1 MPDSETG
8 SAAPR
13 SCRLSRE
20 AGTTGQS
27 AAWQT
32 LVSGLQNGVAP
43 AQFMHSIDIASHQL
57 GNRAFMHWVGALQAG
72 GVDVAD
78 RDGGAQDDP
87 PAAPLQLMPKKRK
100 KTGTTET
107 PEALQE
113 EPPENVAATLE
124 TPAESGAVAGPE
136 PEETSLQAGPEGA
149 AVAKKKKKKKK
160 SRVQVAL
167 NTLRADGVETFQR
180 YIEAEVGETGLLR
193 DLTERI
199 NRAQDLENVRD
210 AALGVVAA
218 RLRALE
224 REAGTAM
231 QQAAGPGQGE
241 IVETAVITPMK
252 MTLSYREQGLVD
264 SCIKGDVYKLRNLL
278 KVRSIDINMAT
289 EWGTLLSLTAFYG
302 HTAIARELL
311 STPAIDVN
319 LGQWKGATPLFLAA
333 SHGHVDLVRLLLA
346 TRGINPNLG
355 MLGEKTTPLII
366 AAYKGHEEVVKILLT
381 ASSVRI
387 NLRQADGSTA
397 LFAATQA
404 NFPGIV
410 EALARRGADVN
421 LTLFD
426 GTPPLCL
433 AAFKSNIEVLKRLL
447 QAPGVQVDQL
457 SQSQVTALFYAAEQ
471 GHKQVVELLLENG
484 ADPDI
489 ADKNQVGS
497 LHIACL
503 HGQTE
508 IVELL
513 LNAGAD
519 MELKAEQEYTCY
531 EIAKIRGH
539 QEIMRLIEERRPDGE
554 ARQAHIE
561 ELSLQDQPEQTG
573 PLSQAVTVP
582 AAQPA
587 PLPESGV
594 GSKPGPVGT
603 EQGDAASA
611 ASPDTAPDSPP
622 PAPIPQ
628 SPLERA
634 KTESIGTVLDKLR
647 NDWLDPLDGI
657 RLLEQVNTVADLDG
671 LCTIFN
677 RLAGIERKKF
687 RSGRRPLW
695 RRVQAAG
702 ALPADVGPD
711 GFALGEKQGLDAEA
725 VENEIKRRLDQ
736 GCHRFV
742 SSAVNDMEFGRG
754 KLTSGYPGLLHVSAG
769 VPGAGSCTIFF
780 YPQDEGKQIR
790 IVGLGH
796 HLDRRTYQLNY
807 ATAELQ
813 GRRTFRLN

>member
-8 SAAPR
+8 SGALQ
-13 SCRLSRE
+13 SCRFSRG
-20 AGTTGQS
+20 AGFTGQS
-27 AAWQT
+27 AALQT
-32 LVSGLQNGVAP
+32 LVSGVQNGVAP
-43 AQFMHSIDIASHQL
+43 VQYMHSIDIASHQL

-78 RDGGAQDDP
+78 QAACAHNDP
-87 PAAPLQLMPKKRK
+87 PAAPLQLMPKKRKK

-113 EPPENVAATLE
+113 EPPEIVAATLE
-124 TPAESGAVAGPE
+124 TPAEPGVGVGPE

-149 AVAKKKKKKKK
+149 AVEVAKKKKKKKK
-160 SRVQVAL
+160 SRAQVAL
-167 NTLRADGVETFQR
+167 STLRADGVETFQR
-180 YIEAEVGETGLLR
+180 YIEAEVGETGLLC

-218 RLRALE
+218 RLRALDPQ
-224 REAGTAM
+224 AG
-231 QQAAGPGQGE
+231 AATPQPAGNGQGE
-241 IVETAVITPMK
+241 IAETAVITPMK

-264 SCIKGDVYKLRNLL
+264 SCLKGDVNKLRSLL
-278 KVRSIDINMAT
+278 KFGSIDVNMAT
-289 EWGTLLSLTAFYG
+289 GWGTLLSIAAFYG

-311 STPAIDVN
+311 SIPAIDVN

-333 SHGHVDLVRLLLA
+333 QHGHVDLVKLLLA
-346 TRGINPNLG
+346 IRGINPNLG
-355 MLGEKTTPLII
+355 MLGLKTTPLIV
-366 AAYKGHEEVVKILLT
+366 AANKGREEVVKILLT

-397 LFAATQA
+397 IFAATQA

-426 GTPPLCL
+426 GTPPLCY
-433 AAFKSNIEVLKRLL
+433 AAFKGNIEVLKRLL
-447 QAPGVQVDQL
+447 QAPGVLVDQR
-457 SQSQVTALFYAAEQ
+457 SGKQATALFYAAQEGQ
-471 GHKQVVELLLENG
+471 KEAVELLLAKG
-484 ADPDI
+484 ADLDI
-489 ADKNQVGS
+489 ADENQVGP

-503 HGQTE
+503 HGRTE

-531 EIAKIRGH
+531 EIARIRGH
-539 QEIMRLIEERRPDGE
+539 RVIMRLIEERRPDREGQ
-554 ARQAHIE
+554 QAHIE
-561 ELSLQDQPEQTG
+561 ELSPCLRPAEPAPAKAGGQALQDQPEPAGTV
-573 PLSQAVTVP
+573 QADV
-582 AAQPA
+582 
-587 PLPESGV
+587 
-594 GSKPGPVGT
+594 
-603 EQGDAASA
+603 ASA
-611 ASPDTAPDSPP
+611 ASPETPPDSLS
-622 PAPIPQ
+622 AAAKPQ

-634 KTESIGTVLDKLR
+634 KTEFIGTVLDKLR

-657 RLLEQVNTVADLDG
+657 RLIEQVNTVADLDG
-671 LCTIFN
+671 LCVIFN

-711 GFALGEKQGLDAEA
+711 GFALEEKQGLDAEA

-754 KLTSGYPGLLHVSAG
+754 KLTVGYPGLIHVSAG
-769 VPGAGSCTIFF
+769 VAGAGSCSIFF
-780 YPQDEGKQIR
+780 YPKDEGKQIR

-796 HLDRRTYQLNY
+796 HLDRRTYRLDY
-807 ATAELQ
+807 AAAELQ
-813 GRRTFRLN
+813 GLRTIRLN